1 MASLLT
7 NVAAMTALQN
17 LNRTDKELNMTQ
29 SRISTG
35 LRVNTA
41 SDNAAYWS
49 IATTMRSDNLALS
62 TVQDALG
69 LGAATLDV
77 TYTALEAAADVVSE
91 IKSRLVA
98 AREPGIDR
106 TKIQSEISE
115 LQEQLRGITDAAVFS
130 GENWLSVDSSQPGY
144 NADKAIVSSFSRTGG
159 QISIGT
165 ITITITEIEMF
176 DAADQTGILDTSY
189 TTTNGGVA
197 FSVAGQTNGLDI
209 SSLTDSPNDLAD
221 LEEMIRAVDGAFSGM
236 TDSASI
242 LGSVKSRV
250 GLQQEF
256 IKTLMDTIE
265 RGVGQLVDADMNEE
279 ATRLQAL
286 QVRQQLGVQALSIAN
301 QASQN
306 ILSLFQQ

>member
-41 SDNAAYWS
+41 ADNAAYWS

-77 TYTALEAAADVVSE
+77 TYTALEAATDVVSE
-91 IKSRLVA
+91 IKAKLVA

-106 TKIQSEISE
+106 TKIQSEITE

-144 NADKAIVSSFSRTGG
+144 NQDKAIVSSFARTGG

-165 ITITITEIEMF
+165 ITIDITEIEMF
-176 DAADQTGILDTSY
+176 DAADQTGILDATY

-197 FSVAGQTNGLDI
+197 YSVAGDTNGLDI
-209 SSLTDSPNDLAD
+209 STLTDNPNDLAD
-221 LEEMIRAVDGAFSGM
+221 LEEMIRVVDSALASM
-236 TDSASI
+236 TDSASV

-250 GLQQEF
+250 GMQQEF
-256 IKTLMDTIE
+256 VKTLMDTIE